1 MKFLHRELNMGYF
14 SEFSGEN
21 IRIISLKIDE
31 INENMVSMLFSIMH
45 EFLDSKTL
53 NHICYHTSK
62 LLGIDGNNMYII
74 MDGDWVKTKDL
85 NFGKDLDFIVIDDR
99 KGDPQSIIDA
109 IKIKTKQGDVFPVER
124 YLETL
129 IIFWKTIK

>member
-1 MKFLHRELNMGYF
+1 MKFLHRELNMSYF
-14 SEFSGEN
+14 SEFSEEN

-31 INENMVSMLFSIMH
+31 INEDMVSMLFSIMH

-99 KGDPQSIIDA
+99 RGDPQSIINA